1 MPAEKGPKKKDTD
14 PLRIAV
20 PARLREYLMFLT
32 RKTTLGA
39 SANAVA
45 LSVLTQELER
55 MRATP
60 QYAYEFP
67 EVPIGEDEDGDR
79 DVPAAP

>member
-1 MPAEKGPKKKDTD
+1 MSGAGKKDKTD

-20 PARLREYLMFLT
+20 PARLREYLLYLS

-39 SANAVA
+39 SANDVA

-67 EVPIGEDEDGDR
+67 DEPVTNNGDGG
-79 DVPAAP
+79 PAPS